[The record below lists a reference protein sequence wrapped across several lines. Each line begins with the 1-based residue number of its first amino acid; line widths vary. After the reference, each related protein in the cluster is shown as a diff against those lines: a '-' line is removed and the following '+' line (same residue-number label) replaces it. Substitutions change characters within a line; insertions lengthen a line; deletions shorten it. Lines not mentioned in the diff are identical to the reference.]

1 MLQTNQS
8 LTDTQHIIQ
17 MLWSS
22 KTEMLCQQEGKR
34 PDITSYQPEHY
45 TNPGKKAMCEFQII
59 QKIGGKHHEPIVR
72 TKKHNS

>member
-1 MLQTNQS
+1 
-8 LTDTQHIIQ
+8 
-17 MLWSS
+17 
-22 KTEMLCQQEGKR
+22 MLCQQEGKR